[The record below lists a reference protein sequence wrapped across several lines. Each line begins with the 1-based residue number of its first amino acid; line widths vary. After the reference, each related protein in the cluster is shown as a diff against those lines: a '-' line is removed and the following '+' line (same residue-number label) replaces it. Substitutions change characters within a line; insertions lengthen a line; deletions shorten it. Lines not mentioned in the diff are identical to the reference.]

1 VTLVDPDELFGA
13 SDALSV
19 HAPLLPST
27 RGMVGTAAIGRMPE
41 GALLVDTSRG
51 GVVDHEAVIAA
62 LRSGRLAGAA
72 LDVHPEEPVDAAAG
86 ARYLGV
92 PSLLLTPAP
101 RRCDPRVER
110 ADLPRH
116 RRCGRRRAGRD
127 VTTRSSSHAHPSP
140 GSTAS
145 RRPSVLCVGIAVVDV
160 IAHARGDLVPGVK
173 QFADRITS
181 AFGGPATTA
190 AAAAARLGVD
200 VELVAAIGDDDRGVQ
215 LRAAL
220 EARGVRTDRMPVR
233 AGVGTA
239 ASLVIITPDGERTI
253 VNVTDPALRAPLDP
267 GAAGELIARAGM
279 VDAVLVDV
287 RWPAAAALALAGAAR
302 AAVPACSISIAPS
315 RTSTTGCVGSRAPRA
330 MSSPRVMPST
340 ICSSSRGAR
349 RSRTIVAAAL
359 DALHRPRGRWHG
371 RRHAR
376 CRRRR
381 LA

>member
-1 VTLVDPDELFGA
+1 
-13 SDALSV
+13 
-19 HAPLLPST
+19 
-27 RGMVGTAAIGRMPE
+27 
-41 GALLVDTSRG
+41 
-51 GVVDHEAVIAA
+51 
-62 LRSGRLAGAA
+62 
-72 LDVHPEEPVDAAAG
+72 
-86 ARYLGV
+86 
-92 PSLLLTPAP
+92 
-101 RRCDPRVER
+101 
-110 ADLPRH
+110 
-116 RRCGRRRAGRD
+116 

-302 AAVPACSISIAPS
+302 AAVPGVLDLDRTEPEELDRVRGLARAASHVVAS
-315 RTSTTGCVGSRAPRA
+315 RDALDDLLGATGRAPVGDD
-330 MSSPRVMPST
+330 P
-340 ICSSSRGAR
+340 
-349 RSRTIVAAAL
+349 AAAL
-359 DALHRPRGRWHG
+359 DALIEVADGGMVAVTLGADGVVWRDADGASGAVLPPSVAAVETLGAGDVWHG
-371 RRHAR
+371 AFAAALARRVGVAR
-376 CRRRR
+376 AVAEASTAAALRVGRSGGWDA
-381 LA
+381 LADLAEVEAALADGSGGSARGVAPRDAR